1 MYTRI
6 ILINHMKTANKTLT
20 EQARHSLKGNW
31 KIVITAFVVSGLVT
45 LVARVIPLINLIVPI
60 LIAGPIALGL
70 SGFSLNIA
78 RGKTLQIKQ
87 IFSGFDIF
95 GTALATYLLSILFTI
110 LWTLLLI
117 VPGII
122 AAFSYSQ
129 IFFILADDPKT
140 TPMEA
145 ITKSKKMM
153 YGNKWKLFCLGLRFV
168 GWGILCIFTLGI
180 GLLWLIPYVFVSY
193 AKFYEDVKHHH
204 VKKDEPVM
212 A

>member
-1 MYTRI
+1 
-6 ILINHMKTANKTLT
+6 MKTANKTLT